1 MAPEL
6 LNEDYTDLKKADI
19 FSLGAMIYELVRGK
33 DLPLSGDEWSAIR
46 EGDLNGLNCSFGLER
61 MIRKMMN
68 PKYEK
73 RGNASELLKDDLFKK
88 LKMKKNIYT
97 KPCKCLKPAMS
108 VARSSSR

>member
-6 LNEDYTDLKKADI
+6 LNEDYTDLKKSDI
-19 FSLGAMIYELVRGK
+19 FSLGAMIYEYIRGR

-46 EGDLNGLNCSFGLER
+46 EGQLDGLNCSFGLEN
-61 MIRKMMN
+61 MIRNMMN

-88 LKMKKNIYT
+88 LKFKKNIYT
-97 KPCKCLKPAMS
+97 ITCRCLRPVVS
-108 VARSSSR
+108 NTRSSSH